1 MHLSLIPHRLILALV
16 VAAVLLPI
24 TLCVVLGVAS
34 LLDAMGDS
42 LGGLVL
48 RRIALAGGILW
59 GIDGICLVMVLAI
72 GALCGPDEPDAPQSQ
87 IPENKNPS

>member
-1 MHLSLIPHRLILALV
+1 MPPPLVPHRLTLALV

-24 TLCVVLGVAS
+24 MLCVVLGIAS
-34 LLDAMGDS
+34 LLDAMADS

-59 GIDGICLVMVLAI
+59 VIDGICLVLVLAI
-72 GALCGPDEPDAPQSQ
+72 GTLRPPDEPDEP
-87 IPENKNPS
+87 PP